1 MKSRA
6 LRPPDITL
14 PPPFLAATSS
24 GRQTLKD
31 HPLTSPALVRTPGTR
46 GTRALTSNNIHCAQ
60 WSPLPV
66 SMSTQT
72 KRARIEYPP
81 GTSARPRPVFY
92 ADLKTPCT
100 PYVTSAPR
108 KPMATRSSS
117 TDEDS
122 SSEPDTPPDGSLS
135 SKWTPSQDDIL
146 YRAVDTHLSDPR
158 ATPFAG
164 PTPPPTLVHRIAK
177 LAVKLGKEHAVD
189 LTCHSLADIRKR
201 IVQISSDAD
210 RVATAIASPVLR
222 GVGMGGLFFLTE
234 RAISADANDSYFP
247 LPLQSPFH
255 ESLLHESLL
264 HESRN
269 VKSLQAPLDG
279 DNIQAS
285 AKRKFEDLEGGGLE
299 HLSV

>member
-255 ESLLHESLL
+255 ESLLHES
-264 HESRN
+264 RN

>member
-24 GRQTLKD
+24 GCQQLQD
-31 HPLTSPALVRTPGTR
+31 HPLKSPALVRTPGTR
-46 GTRALTSNNIHCAQ
+46 GTRALTSNSIHSAQ
-60 WSPLPV
+60 LSPLPV

-81 GTSARPRPVFY
+81 GTSARQVPVFY
-92 ADLKTPCT
+92 SDLKTPCT
-100 PYVTSAPR
+100 PFVTSAPR
-108 KPMATRSSS
+108 SPMATRSSS
-117 TDEDS
+117 RLASSDEDS
-122 SSEPDTPPDGSLS
+122 SSEPDTPPGGSSPS
-135 SKWTPSQDDIL
+135 SKWTPSQDRIL
-146 YRAVDTHLSDPR
+146 CRALDTHLSDPR

-177 LAVKLGKEHAVD
+177 LAVKLAKEHAID
-189 LTCHSLADIRKR
+189 LTSCHPLADIRKR

-222 GVGMGGLFFLTE
+222 GVGMRGLRVLTE
-234 RAISADANDSYFP
+234 RAISADANGSYFP
-247 LPLQSPFH
+247 LLLQSPFH
-255 ESLLHESLL
+255 ESRNAMSIQALL
-264 HESRN
+264 
-269 VKSLQAPLDG
+269 DD
-279 DNIQAS
+279 DNIQTS
-285 AKRKFEDLEGGGLE
+285 AKRKFEDLEGAELE

>member
-24 GRQTLKD
+24 GRQQLHD
-31 HPLTSPALVRTPGTR
+31 HHPLASPALVRTPGTR
-46 GTRALTSNNIHCAQ
+46 GTRAMTSNSMHCAQ

-66 SMSTQT
+66 SLSTQT

-81 GTSARPRPVFY
+81 GASARPVPVFY
-92 ADLKTPCT
+92 ADQKTPCT
-100 PYVTSAPR
+100 PFVTSAPR
-108 KPMATRSSS
+108 RPMATRSSS

-135 SKWTPSQDDIL
+135 SKWTPSQDRIL
-146 YRAVDTHLSDPR
+146 CRALETHLSDPR

-164 PTPPPTLVHRIAK
+164 PTPPPTLAHRIAK
-177 LAVKLGKEHAVD
+177 LAVKLAKENAVD
-189 LTCHSLADIRKR
+189 LTSCHPLADIRKR
-201 IVQISSDAD
+201 IGQISSDAD
-210 RVATAIASPVLR
+210 RVATGVASPVLR
-222 GVGMGGLFFLTE
+222 GVGMGGLRFLTE
-234 RAISADANDSYFP
+234 RAISADANDSHFP

-255 ESLLHESLL
+255 ES
-264 HESRN
+264 RN
-269 VKSLQAPLDG
+269 VMSLQEPLDG

-285 AKRKFEDLEGGGLE
+285 AKRKFEDLEGRDLE
-299 HLSV
+299 RLPV

>member
-24 GRQTLKD
+24 GRQQLHD
-31 HPLTSPALVRTPGTR
+31 HPLTSPALVRTPVTR
-46 GTRALTSNNIHCAQ
+46 GTRALTSNSIHCAQ

-66 SMSTQT
+66 SISTQT

-81 GTSARPRPVFY
+81 GTSGRPVPVFY

-100 PYVTSAPR
+100 PIVTSAPR
-108 KPMATRSSS
+108 RTRSSS

-122 SSEPDTPPDGSLS
+122 ASEPDTPPDGSLS
-135 SKWTPSQDDIL
+135 STWTPSQDRIL
-146 YRAVDTHLSDPR
+146 CRALETHLSDPR

-164 PTPPPTLVHRIAK
+164 PRPPPTLVRRIAK
-177 LAVKLGKEHAVD
+177 LAVKLAKDHAVD
-189 LTCHSLADIRKR
+189 LTSCHPLADIRQR

-210 RVATAIASPVLR
+210 RGATAIASPVLR
-222 GVGMGGLFFLTE
+222 GVGMGGLRFLTE
-234 RAISADANDSYFP
+234 RAISGDANDSYFP

-255 ESLLHESLL
+255 ES
-264 HESRN
+264 RN
-269 VKSLQAPLDG
+269 VMSLPTPLDG
-279 DNIQAS
+279 DNIQTS
-285 AKRKFEDLEGGGLE
+285 AKRKFEDLEGRDLE